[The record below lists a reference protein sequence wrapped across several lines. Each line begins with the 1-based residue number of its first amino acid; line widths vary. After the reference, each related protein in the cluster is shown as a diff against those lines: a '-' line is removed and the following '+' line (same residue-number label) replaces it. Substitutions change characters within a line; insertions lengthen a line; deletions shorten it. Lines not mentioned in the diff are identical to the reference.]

1 MQLEFKSLED
11 EPRVSGGGGGSVK
24 AEDKPAYYK
33 TAADVRTAWVNSDVN
48 KLSSLSGGKYIFQ
61 KTGKNTYL
69 IINASNPKDVK
80 GPISSLDD
88 VGSFFGVGN
97 RDTWTKKMGKARSAS
112 KTPAQPAQSNV
123 LSGTKAD
130 WKKAGW
136 SDAQINEGIKN
147 GSIKVI

>member
-11 EPRVSGGGGGSVK
+11 EPKAPGGGGGGDVK

-48 KLSSLSGGKYIFQ
+48 KLSSLSGGKYIFE

-69 IINASNPKDVK
+69 IINASNSRDVK

-97 RDTWTKKMGKARSAS
+97 RDTWTKKMGKARSA
-112 KTPAQPAQSNV
+112 AGNQQPQQPKMTQDQWNAKWAT
-123 LSGTKAD
+123 L
-130 WKKAGW
+130 KKGETMVGL
-136 SDAQINEGIKN
+136 DGITWVK
-147 GSIKVI
+147 K